1 MNRETPVLL
10 RRPPSKPGA
19 APGLALLLRDG
30 QGAISGGYLQGKLL
44 DPEQAQQLME
54 RHRWVEVAPGERA
67 A

>member
-10 RRPPSKPGA
+10 RKPPSKPGV

-44 DPEQAQQLME
+44 DPQQAQQLME
-54 RHRWVEVAPGERA
+54 RHPWGEVGPGEQA
-67 A
+67 V